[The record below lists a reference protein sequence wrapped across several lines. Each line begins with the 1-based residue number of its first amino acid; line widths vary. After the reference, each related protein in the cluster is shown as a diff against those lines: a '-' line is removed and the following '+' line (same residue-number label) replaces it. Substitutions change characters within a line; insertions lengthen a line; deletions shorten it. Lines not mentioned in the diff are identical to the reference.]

1 MSLLTTNTAA
11 SSHQSKAANL
21 FPSPAWKTPNNNNK
35 NKNKK
40 NKEKS
45 PNCLIKMYQCWK
57 LLIQNIES
65 LTFASL
71 LIKQKCLKPV
81 IVQAEAQSTVYH
93 PGNCG
98 SETFYKETESE
109 PPPLCYFI
117 KASDAE
123 TLWLLGKRDG
133 RALTKGQESGNF
145 LDLPGKPCGK
155 VQLLL

>member
-1 MSLLTTNTAA
+1 MSLLTTNTSA

-21 FPSPAWKTPNNNNK
+21 FPSPAWKTPNNNSN
-35 NKNKK
+35 NRKK
-40 NKEKS
+40 KKA

-65 LTFASL
+65 LTFTSL

-81 IVQAEAQSTVYH
+81 IVQAEAQSAAYH

-98 SETFYKETESE
+98 SETFYKETQSE
-109 PPPLCYFI
+109 PPPLCCFI

-133 RALTKGQESGNF
+133 RALMKDQESCNS
-145 LDLPGKPCGK
+145 LELPGEPCGK

>member
-21 FPSPAWKTPNNNNK
+21 FPSPAWKTPNNN
-35 NKNKK
+35 KK
-40 NKEKS
+40 KKA

-65 LTFASL
+65 LTFTSL
-71 LIKQKCLKPV
+71 LIKQKCSKPA
-81 IVQAEAQSTVYH
+81 IVQAEAQSTGYH
-93 PGNCG
+93 PRNCD
-98 SETFYKETESE
+98 SVTFYKETESE
-109 PPPLCYFI
+109 PPPLCFI

-123 TLWLLGKRDG
+123 TLWLFGKRDG
-133 RALTKGQESGNF
+133 RTLMKDQESGNS
-145 LDLPGKPCGK
+145 LELTGEPCGK